1 MYVVNESIPLSRS
14 KSELE
19 TDQLEIPDI
28 KSRWWSTEKVGGQD
42 LLAFT
47 HQLASILGS
56 GLSFAAAME
65 ILLLPRV
72 HRPATRVMVADVA
85 KRVQD
90 GEPLSSALSAR
101 PDVFDELY
109 ISLVEAGEVS
119 AKLPEVLSRLAK
131 FQEKRNEYQHKV
143 VGSLLYP
150 LFVLLFGIGV
160 GTAMVVYGAPLVEE
174 MYRTAGAELPWLS
187 QVVISVGHSL
197 GQLIIVVGFLVVLL
211 SPILRHLWRK
221 PSVKRTVDHFL
232 VNWAVTSELIQQS
245 TTARCART
253 LSVLYKNGIPI
264 LKALDLTAR
273 SANNYVYQD
282 LFLQT
287 AKEVRDGSKLSTPLL
302 CSPYFPPM
310 AAGMLAAGEESG
322 DLSKMLDHV
331 ADYYEARV
339 DFVLQALLKFLEPV
353 LIIAVGGFI
362 GLVVIA
368 LGIPFMNLMSVLA

>member
-1 MYVVNESIPLSRS
+1 MHVVNEPLPVSRS
-14 KSELE
+14 GSDSKS
-19 TDQLEIPDI
+19 DQLKIPDI
-28 KSRWWSTEKVGGQD
+28 TSRWWSSEKVGVQD

-109 ISLVEAGEVS
+109 IALVEAGELS
-119 AKLPEVLSRLAK
+119 AKLPEVLTRLAK
-131 FQEKRNEYQHKV
+131 FQEKRNEFQHKV

-187 QVVISVGHSL
+187 QLVISVGHSL
-197 GQLIIVVGFLVVLL
+197 GQLIIVLGFLAVLL
-211 SPILRHLWRK
+211 SPLFRHLWKK
-221 PSVKRTVDHFL
+221 PSVKRSVDHFL
-232 VNWAVTSELIQQS
+232 VKFSVTSELVQQS

-273 SANNYVYQD
+273 SSDNYVYQD

-287 AKEVRDGSKLSTPLL
+287 AKDVRDGSKLSTPLL

-322 DLSKMLDHV
+322 DLSQELDHGPNS
-331 ADYYEARV
+331 R
-339 DFVLQALLKFLEPV
+339 PHCHR
-353 LIIAVGGFI
+353 
-362 GLVVIA
+362 
-368 LGIPFMNLMSVLA
+368 